1 MSRRLFLLA
10 AVVLFV
16 GGLAAL
22 VGDASRQLPRAG
34 SLPALNSLL
43 APSVA
48 RAADMDASAPLLITN
63 PAPADPLPAE
73 GISVSNDSAAI
84 HVGGRRQ
91 ADSAKTSQPAPL
103 TIYMPGSEP
112 PSKTPAKT
120 AHSKVPSSKVSSSN
134 TQPNTPSTT
143 AEHEVGEDHQATNG
157 RQKPPRVPDLQAVS
171 PRRGGAPE
179 QHTPPPREPDQFLP
193 RPRATDEPSLSS
205 ASQSQHTATPQSTP
219 FAGEDHADSA
229 QPSLNAPSANTPSTS
244 MSSSASDR
252 EAEPLARVASADDGA
267 GVSLRWITPTSA
279 SLGQEVSCQLV
290 VRNTSA
296 TPALAVLVEVHLPKS
311 VAANNCEPA
320 PTAEGQMLTW
330 NLGNLAAG
338 AAQTVQMGLT
348 ATERTALS
356 PTAAVTCTRAA
367 KASIEITEPR
377 LELSVAGPQ
386 QAVLGQT
393 ATYHFRAQNSGSGPA
408 ANVVL
413 ELQLAE
419 GLQHAQGQKPRY
431 RIGTLEP
438 GESRQVQVPV
448 VGTSEGPHAIEG
460 VILLGTTA
468 AAKAKCEVGFVRP
481 SLDIAVDG
489 PKLRYVDRK
498 ASYVVKVQNPGPA
511 AIENVQLLQHVPEG
525 FRFVE
530 ASSGGSFDRSARQ
543 VAWFVGR
550 LEPNESASVGIELVA
565 SESGDHCVSAAAKA
579 DDGVSGKAELVT
591 HVEGVSRVVLDVTE
605 DDDPVEVDSETIYR
619 IRVTNHGSR
628 PATHV
633 QVAAEVPNE
642 MNVLKVN
649 GPAAGEV
656 KGQQVVFPP
665 LAALD
670 PGKSEEYQVR
680 VQCKKAGQTRFRAFL
695 RHDDAPN
702 AAIEEEQTRVYADE
716 GVADKE

>member
-1 MSRRLFLLA
+1 
-10 AVVLFV
+10 
-16 GGLAAL
+16 
-22 VGDASRQLPRAG
+22 
-34 SLPALNSLL
+34 
-43 APSVA
+43 
-48 RAADMDASAPLLITN
+48 MDASAPLLIAN

-73 GISVSNDSAAI
+73 AISAGDDSPAITVS
-84 HVGGRRQ
+84 GRRK
-91 ADSAKTSQPAPL
+91 ANAAKTSQPAPL
-103 TIYMPGSEP
+103 TVYMPGSEP

-120 AHSKVPSSKVSSSN
+120 APSKVP
-134 TQPNTPSTT
+134 T
-143 AEHEVGEDHQATNG
+143 AKATAPHEDGEDHPATS
-157 RQKPPRVPDLQAVS
+157 RRDELPRAPDLQAVS
-171 PRRGGAPE
+171 PRRSGAPE
-179 QHTPPPREPDQFLP
+179 QHAPPPHKPDQFLP

-205 ASQSQHTATPQSTP
+205 ASQSKHTATPQGTP

-229 QPSLNAPSANTPSTS
+229 QPALNVPSANTPSMS
-244 MSSSASDR
+244 LSSSASDCGD
-252 EAEPLARVASADDGA
+252 EPLARVASADDGA

-279 SLGQEVSCQLV
+279 SLGQEVPCQLV

-338 AAQTVQMGLT
+338 ATKTIRMGLT
-348 ATERTALS
+348 ATERIALS

-393 ATYHFRAQNSGSGPA
+393 ATFHFRAQNSGSGPA

-419 GLQHAQGQKPRY
+419 GLQHAQGLKPRY

-460 VILLGTTA
+460 IILLGTTA
-468 AAKAKCEVGFVRP
+468 AANAKCEVGFVRP

-530 ASSGGSFDRSARQ
+530 ASAGGSFDRSARQ

-550 LEPNESASVGIELVA
+550 LEPNESASVGVELVA

-633 QVAAEVPNE
+633 QVAAEVPSE

-680 VQCKKAGQTRFRAFL
+680 VQCKKAAQTRFRAFL